1 MLSSSQNC
9 MLKTRN
15 YITTIQAQ
23 FYNEIINKRNMGNN
37 IKMEDVLRHLAH
49 KERHIFDLASFLK
62 NKCENTPNYTLLLGA
77 GCSVTSGI
85 CTGVDL
91 VNIWKKE
98 IYETEK
104 QGDISEEDFW
114 SVQFPWYDQRNPYSS
129 LFQKKYDLPRQRRI
143 FVENEVAGKNPAI
156 GYAYLVKLIESNYF
170 NTVFTT
176 NFDDL
181 INEAFYRFSSKR
193 PIVCAHDSSI
203 SSITVTSKRPKII
216 KLHGDYLFDDIKSTL
231 RETESLNDNM
241 KAKFIEFAKDHG
253 LVVVGYAGND
263 RSIMDILSMLL
274 QKEDYFKHGIY
285 WCIRKGDANISDELR
300 QLLWKDR
307 VFYVKVDGFDELM
320 AELNLRLNDGK
331 LPIEDELL
339 SYKKQKKM
347 IEDLTDKRYFSEA
360 TKANNIIEK
369 DMRRLSKNIS
379 KNIINDFFDI
389 VNKRNS
395 NIKSNAEPNRRN
407 GLKAL
412 TDEERRKLDDIQ
424 DLLEEGR
431 KEEAESIITKTLSET
446 TGSTQFVFYLYDMM
460 TTILRSVPGKEKL
473 LQDAFDKMIELNPN
487 CEENYIKAFRFID
500 DYKLSVDYLNRAI
513 SLFPNDIYLYNEK
526 ASYLINE
533 RLDLWENNSL
543 QEIFAEI
550 KEAID
555 KSLEINNTPYNK
567 AWLIKCDYLK
577 KINEKDIDGSKLEIQ
592 NVVNTFSHVKSQ
604 YLSIAYERY
613 YKLLDIEEDE
623 CEKKLKDL
631 YTYFQKADDL
641 AFVEVCAIS
650 RLNFYMKQGK
660 IKDFEEFVQDYE
672 KEYIPSEDFEFN
684 KAVAY
689 VKHFAKFEKA
699 EDIINSAKK
708 SKRWRNLMFDYF
720 CETNQKERAE
730 KLLNRYFSNDI
741 YKKVRYY
748 SMCDDNKIIELL
760 ESYWE
765 SNPHMISDISMYA
778 CACLKHGQEAK
789 AYKLCKK
796 YYDNPDY
803 FDGVL
808 YINYFLAD
816 KKYNKKDNR
825 SKIQNKIINKKELYP
840 QIVMAA
846 AYALVNDR
854 DNMYSCLNV
863 AIKENVLFKFD
874 IVKWPVFEKYV
885 NEDKFKKIADVK
897 DLLKFEKKIEN
908 F

>member
-1 MLSSSQNC
+1 
-9 MLKTRN
+9 MLKMRN

-285 WCIRKGDANISDELR
+285 WCIRKGDTNISDELR

-320 AELNLRLNDGK
+320 AELNLRLNDGR

-395 NIKSNAEPNRRN
+395 NIKSNAEPKRRN
-407 GLKAL
+407 DLKAL

-431 KEEAESIITKTLSET
+431 KEEAESIITKTLSVT

-460 TTILRSVPGKEKL
+460 TTVLRSVPGKEKL

-487 CEENYIKAFRFID
+487 YEENYIKAFRFID

-526 ASYLINE
+526 AGYLINE
-533 RLDLWENNSL
+533 RLDFWENDSL

-555 KSLEINNTPYNK
+555 RSLEINNTPYNK

-577 KINEKDIDGSKLEIQ
+577 KINEKDIDKSKREIQ

-631 YTYFQKADDL
+631 YTYSQKADDL

-689 VKHFAKFEKA
+689 AKYFAKFEKA

-708 SKRWRNLMFDYF
+708 TKRWRNLMFDYF

-825 SKIQNKIINKKELYP
+825 SKIQNKIIDKKELYP
-840 QIVMAA
+840 KIVMAA

>member
-1 MLSSSQNC
+1 ME
-9 MLKTRN
+9 R
-15 YITTIQAQ
+15 
-23 FYNEIINKRNMGNN
+23 N
-37 IKMEDVLRHLAH
+37 IKMDDVLKHLAH
-49 KERHIFDLASFLK
+49 KERHISDLASFLK

-85 CTGVDL
+85 STGADL

-104 QGDISEEDFW
+104 KDGISETDFW
-114 SVQFPWYDQRNPYSS
+114 RDQFPWYDPRNPYSS

-181 INEAFYRFSSKR
+181 INEAFYRFSSER

-285 WCIRKGDANISDELR
+285 WCIRKGDNNISDELS

-307 VFYVKVDGFDELM
+307 VYYVKVDGFDELM
-320 AELNLRLNDGK
+320 AELNLRLNDGR

-339 SYKKQKKM
+339 SSRKQKKM
-347 IEDLTDKRYFSEA
+347 IEDLTDKKYFSEA
-360 TKANNIIEK
+360 TKANDIIKK
-369 DMRRLSKNIS
+369 DMRRLSKNLS

-389 VNKRNS
+389 MNKQNS
-395 NIKSNAEPNRRN
+395 NIKSNAEPKRKDN
-407 GLKAL
+407 LKIL
-412 TDEERRKLDDIQ
+412 TEEERRKLDEIQ
-424 DLLEEGR
+424 DLISEGK
-431 KEEAESIITKTLSET
+431 KEDAESIIAKILSENS
-446 TGSTQFVFYLYDMM
+446 GNSQFTFYLYDMR
-460 TTILRSVPGKEKL
+460 TVIYRSVPDKEKL
-473 LQDAFDKMIELNPN
+473 LVEAFDKMIELMPN
-487 CEENYIKAFRFID
+487 NEENYIKAFKSID
-500 DYKLSVDYLNRAI
+500 DYKTCINYLNRAI
-513 SLFPNDIYLYNEK
+513 AIFPNDTYLYNEK
-526 ASYLINE
+526 AEFLLNE
-533 RLDLWENNSL
+533 CIDFWENDST
-543 QEIFAEI
+543 QEFLSDI

-577 KINEKDIDGSKLEIQ
+577 RINEKDIEKAKREIQ
-592 NVVNTFSHVKSQ
+592 EVVNLFSNVKSQ

-613 YKLLDIEEDE
+613 YKLLEIEENE

-631 YTYFQKADDL
+631 YKYSLKADNL
-641 AFVEVCAIS
+641 TFVEVCAIS
-650 RLNFYMKQGK
+650 LLNFYMKRCK
-660 IKDFEEFVQDYE
+660 IEDFEKFVQSYE
-672 KEYIPSEDFEFN
+672 KDYTPSEDFDYN

-689 VKHFAKFEKA
+689 AKYFAKFEKA
-699 EDIINSAKK
+699 EEIINNGNNSY
-708 SKRWRNLMFDYF
+708 RWRNLMFDYF
-720 CETNQKERAE
+720 CDTNQKERAE
-730 KLLNRYFSNDI
+730 NLLNRYFPNDI

-748 SMCDDNKIIELL
+748 SMCDDEKIIELL
-760 ESYWE
+760 ENYWE
-765 SNPHMISDISMYA
+765 SNPHTISDISMYA

-789 AYKLCKK
+789 AYRLCKK
-796 YYDNPDY
+796 YYDNPEY

-816 KKYNKKDNR
+816 QKYNKKDNS
-825 SKIQNKIINKKELYP
+825 SKIRNKIIDKKELYP
-840 QIVMAA
+840 EIVLAA
-846 AYALVNDR
+846 AYALINDR
-854 DNMYSCLNV
+854 EHMYSCLNA
-863 AIKENVLFKFD
+863 AIKEKILYKFD
-874 IVKWPVFEKYV
+874 IIEWPVFEKYV
-885 NEDKFKKIADVK
+885 NEEKFKKMADVK
-897 DLLKFEKKIEN
+897 ELMSFEKKIEN

>member
-1 MLSSSQNC
+1 ME
-9 MLKTRN
+9 R
-15 YITTIQAQ
+15 
-23 FYNEIINKRNMGNN
+23 N
-37 IKMEDVLRHLAH
+37 IKMDDVLKHLAH
-49 KERHIFDLASFLK
+49 KERHISDLASFLK

-85 CTGVDL
+85 STGADL
-91 VNIWKKE
+91 VNLWKKE

-104 QGDISEEDFW
+104 QGDISEDEFW
-114 SVQFPWYDQRNPYSS
+114 RDQFSWYDPRNPYSS

-156 GYAYLVKLIESNYF
+156 GYAYLVKLIESDYF

-203 SSITVTSKRPKII
+203 ASITVTSKRPKII

-285 WCIRKGDANISDELR
+285 WCIRKGDTNISDELR

-307 VFYVKVDGFDELM
+307 VYYVKVDGFDELM
-320 AELNLRLNDGK
+320 AELNLRLNEGR

-339 SYKKQKKM
+339 SSKKQKKM
-347 IEDLTDKRYFSEA
+347 IEDLTDKKYFSEA
-360 TKANNIIEK
+360 TKANDIIKK
-369 DMRRLSKNIS
+369 DMRRLSKNLS

-389 VNKRNS
+389 MNKRNS
-395 NIKSNAEPNRRN
+395 NIKSNAEPKRKD

-424 DLLEEGR
+424 ELLVEGK
-431 KEEAESIITKTLSET
+431 KEEAETLITKALSET
-446 TGSTQFVFYLYDMM
+446 TGKTQFVYYLYDMR
-460 TTILRSVPGKEKL
+460 TAVYKSVSGKEKL
-473 LQDAFDKMIELNPN
+473 LHETLDKMIELMPN
-487 CEENYIKAFRFID
+487 TEENYIKAFRSID
-500 DYKLSVDYLNRAI
+500 DYKLSISYLNRAI
-513 SLFPNDIYLYNEK
+513 ALFPNDTYLYNEK
-526 ASYLINE
+526 AEYLVNE
-533 RLDLWENNSL
+533 CLDFWENDSTQDYL
-543 QEIFAEI
+543 SEI

-577 KINEKDIDGSKLEIQ
+577 KINEKDIEKSKREIQ
-592 NVVNTFSHVKSQ
+592 DVVDSFSYVKSQ

-613 YKLLDIEEDE
+613 YKLLGIGESE
-623 CEKKLKDL
+623 CEKKLQEL
-631 YTYFQKADDL
+631 YTYSKKADNL
-641 AFVEVCAIS
+641 TFVEVCAIS
-650 RLNFYMKQGK
+650 LLNFYMKQCK
-660 IKDFEEFVQDYE
+660 IEDFEKFVQMYE
-672 KEYIPSEDFEFN
+672 NEYVPSEDFDYN

-689 VKHFAKFEKA
+689 AKYFAKFEKA
-699 EDIINSAKK
+699 EDIINGYNSN
-708 SKRWRNLMFDYF
+708 RWRNLMFDYF
-720 CETNQKERAE
+720 CDTNQKERAE

-741 YKKVRYY
+741 LKKIRYN
-748 SMCDDNKIIELL
+748 SMCDDKKIIELL
-760 ESYWE
+760 ENYWE
-765 SNPHMISDISMYA
+765 TNPHTISDISMYA
-778 CACLKHGQEAK
+778 CACIKHGQEAK

-816 KKYNKKDNR
+816 QKYNDKDNS
-825 SKIQNKIINKKELYP
+825 SKIRNKILDKKELYP
-840 QIVMAA
+840 EIVLAA

-854 DNMYSCLNV
+854 EHMYSCLNA
-863 AIKENVLFKFD
+863 AIKEKVLYKFD
-874 IVKWPVFEKYV
+874 IVEWPVFEKYAK
-885 NEDKFKKIADVK
+885 EEKFKKIADVK
-897 DLLKFEKKIEN
+897 DLMDFEKKIEN